1 MRRAIVCLLPC
12 LLLLVVAGSASAAPK
27 TSVSDIEDEVMCPT
41 CGTALSLSESPLAQR
56 QRALIQRLVDEGKTK
71 DQIKQRLAAE
81 FGPEVL
87 ALPPRSGFSL
97 AAYAVPAL
105 ALLIAAVVT
114 CLVLS
119 RRRHLV
125 PPAEPPAGS
134 GFDELVDA
142 DLAGLGA
149 SRHGPS

>member
-1 MRRAIVCLLPC
+1 MTRALVWLLPC
-12 LLLLVVAGSASAAPK
+12 LLLLVFAGSASAAPK

-71 DQIKQRLAAE
+71 DEIKQRLAAE

-97 AAYAVPAL
+97 AAYVVPAL
-105 ALLIAAVVT
+105 ALVIAAAVT
-114 CLVLS
+114 CLLLI
-119 RRRHLV
+119 RRRARD
-125 PPAEPPAGS
+125 PPPEPPVGS
-134 GFDELVDA
+134 GFDDLVDA
-142 DLAGLGA
+142 DLAGVGA
-149 SRHGPS
+149 SRHERS